1 MHDFLPST
9 GHFEN
14 TVSLSYTDIPNIAHF
29 IIQYFK
35 ITLLSPPISPEKSLN
50 IEKLPS
56 SWFL

>member
-56 SWFL
+56 S